1 MVDSEQTMVNYIQRK
16 SSNFVLLLLEL
27 HGNSNNNN
35 NNDNNTNNNNNID
48 DKARPQSKI

>member
-1 MVDSEQTMVNYIQRK
+1 MVDSEQTMVNYFHRK

-27 HGNSNNNN
+27 HGKINNK

-48 DKARPQSKI
+48 DKARPQSKT